1 MSAPRSTGSTD
12 FFKVVVVGDFS
23 VGKTS
28 IIKRAVENIFTSDYK
43 ITIGVDF
50 FLKRLKIDGKSVDL
64 QLWDVAGHEKF
75 GSCVRAYYR
84 YSMGALLSF
93 DLTRE
98 STMHRVEDWKKSINE
113 HVSLLSGHPIPM
125 ILLANKCDIEDEI
138 DVSDADID
146 KFARE
151 QGFVAWFKTSAKE
164 NINIEEAMLR
174 MAEEIMKIDKEQFGS
189 PPVQTVPVGPS
200 ARARPPS
207 SDEDLTPGG
216 DQPGGN
222 PGQPA
227 SASRRGGPTE
237 SGTNGRGKKSG
248 CC

>member
-1 MSAPRSTGSTD
+1 
-12 FFKVVVVGDFS
+12 
-23 VGKTS
+23 
-28 IIKRAVENIFTSDYK
+28 
-43 ITIGVDF
+43 
-50 FLKRLKIDGKSVDL
+50 
-64 QLWDVAGHEKF
+64 
-75 GSCVRAYYR
+75 
-84 YSMGALLSF
+84 
-93 DLTRE
+93 
-98 STMHRVEDWKKSINE
+98 
-113 HVSLLSGHPIPM
+113 
-125 ILLANKCDIEDEI
+125 
-138 DVSDADID
+138 
-146 KFARE
+146 
-151 QGFVAWFKTSAKE
+151 
-164 NINIEEAMLR
+164 MLR

-207 SDEDLTPGG
+207 SDEGMHMISFFFPLFFLHFVFSLCKDILEFLCGTPPMGTDLTPGG